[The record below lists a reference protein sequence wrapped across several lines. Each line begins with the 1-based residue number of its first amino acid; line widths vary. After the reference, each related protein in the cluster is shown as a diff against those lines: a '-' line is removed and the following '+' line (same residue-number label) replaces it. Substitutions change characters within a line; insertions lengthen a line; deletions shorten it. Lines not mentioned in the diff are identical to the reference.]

1 MKFDAPR
8 REDIVSL
15 RLLWKEA
22 FGDPDS
28 FLDAFF
34 ASAFSEKRARCAYL
48 DGKVAGALYWFDCQY
63 DDLRVAY
70 IYAVATAEAYRGR
83 GVCRALMEDTH
94 THLRARGY
102 AGAVLVPGDGGL
114 FEMYRKMGYQTCG
127 YLQKFACDARVGA
140 VSVTE
145 IDRSEFAILR
155 RRYLPLHGIV
165 QERENLSF
173 LEAEAAFY
181 KGEDFLLA
189 CRKVGD
195 TLQGIELLGSIES
208 APLIVH
214 AMGCRF
220 GEFRTVGDCDDVPF
234 AMCHLFEN
242 RQIPTYLGFAF
253 D

>member
-1 MKFDAPR
+1 MRFDAPR
-8 REDIVSL
+8 GEDTLAL
-15 RLLWKEA
+15 RSLWKEA

-28 FLDAFF
+28 FLDDFF
-34 ASAFSEKRARCAYL
+34 ASAFSETHARCAYL
-48 DGKVAGALYWFDCQY
+48 DGCVAGALYWFDCQY
-63 DDLRVAY
+63 DDVRVAY

-94 THLRARGY
+94 AYLRARGY

-127 YLQKFACDARVGA
+127 YLQKSTCHAKIGD
-140 VSVTE
+140 VSMTE
-145 IDRSEFAILR
+145 IGRLEFAALR

-165 QERENLSF
+165 QEEENLLF
-173 LEAEAAFY
+173 LERQATFY
-181 KGEDFLLA
+181 KGDDFLLV
-189 CRKVGD
+189 CRKEGD
-195 TLQGIELLGSIES
+195 SLHGIELLGSIES

-214 AMGCRF
+214 TMGCKF

-242 RQIPTYLGFAF
+242 RQIPTYFGLAF